1 MWITFYDPRI
11 VIFSRAL
18 GGAGQSCF
26 LRWLVLS
33 LGVPIVGLLIDK
45 ENEKMMKRK
54 ISIALALALLA
65 VSATPANAGVQTEAS
80 SWGLDRI
87 DQTTATLDRT
97 YNYPDTAGAGVRVYI
112 FDTGVQGNLA
122 GFEGRVATGFDA
134 LAGFRARSQSNTDCN
149 GHGTAVAG
157 VVASAT
163 YGVAKQATIVPVRVA
178 DCRGGVSP
186 DWIVKGI
193 DWVIKNHPRNT
204 PAVANFS
211 VSVGNSVAVNNAV
224 VRLYNAGIVP
234 VVAGGNQN
242 MDACRLSPASSGK
255 ALVVGSINMNDQR
268 TNTSNFGECISI
280 FAPGGLITTEGLR
293 GVPSTRSGTSFSAP
307 HVAGVIALYLSNNRG
322 VKPAETIWEITRNGV
337 AGGVVDAK
345 SVKGNIILNIAFLN
359 Q

>member
-1 MWITFYDPRI
+1 
-11 VIFSRAL
+11 
-18 GGAGQSCF
+18 
-26 LRWLVLS
+26 
-33 LGVPIVGLLIDK
+33 
-45 ENEKMMKRK
+45 MKRK
-54 ISIALALALLA
+54 VSIALAVALLA
-65 VSATPANAGVQTEAS
+65 VSVSPANAGVQTQVS

-87 DQTTATLDRT
+87 DQATATLDGA

-134 LAGFRARSQSNTDCN
+134 LAGFRARSQSNIDCN

-163 YGVAKQATIVPVRVA
+163 YGVAKKSTIVPIRVA
-178 DCRGGVSP
+178 DCKGGVSP
-186 DWIVKGI
+186 VSLVKGI
-193 DWVIKNHPRNT
+193 EWVIKNHPRNT
-204 PAVANFS
+204 PGVANFS
-211 VSVGNSVAVNNAV
+211 VSVGSSAAVNSAIV
-224 VRLYNAGIVP
+224 KLYNAGIVP
-234 VVAGGNQN
+234 VVAAGNQN
-242 MDACRLSPASSGK
+242 RDACRLSPASSNT

-280 FAPGGLITTEGLR
+280 FAPGGLITTEGLK

-307 HVAGVIALYLSNNRG
+307 HVAGAIALYLSNNRG
-322 VKPAETIWEITRNGV
+322 VGPAETIWEITRNGV

-345 SVKGNIILNIAFLN
+345 SVKGNIILNTSFLN

>member
-1 MWITFYDPRI
+1 MEIIGGCLTFELTS
-11 VIFSRAL
+11 V
-18 GGAGQSCF
+18 
-26 LRWLVLS
+26 S
-33 LGVPIVGLLIDK
+33 LIAPIVGLLIEK
-45 ENEKMMKRK
+45 ENEMMKRK
-54 ISIALALALLA
+54 VSIALALALLA
-65 VSATPANAGVQTEAS
+65 VSATPAQAGVQSEVS

-97 YNYPDTAGAGVRVYI
+97 YNYPDSAGAGVRVYI
-112 FDTGVQGNLA
+112 LDTGVQGNLA

-134 LAGFRARSQSNTDCN
+134 LASFRARSQSNVDCN

-193 DWVIKNHPRNT
+193 DWIIKNHPRNT
-204 PAVANFS
+204 PGVANFS

-224 VRLYNAGIVP
+224 LKLYNAGIVP

-293 GVPSTRSGTSFSAP
+293 GAPSTRSGTSFSAP
-307 HVAGVIALYLSNNRG
+307 HVSGVIALYLSTNSG
-322 VKPAETIWEITRNGV
+322 VKPAEVIWEITRNGV
-337 AGGVVDAK
+337 AGGVIDAK
-345 SVKGNIILNIAFLN
+345 SVKGNIILNTAFLN